1 MKLRVIAPILVTA
14 SLLSACG
21 GGSDSPPATDT
32 PVTPVTP
39 VAASTSL
46 SGLASKGPLKSAMVS
61 AFAIAANGTVGA
73 KLAETES
80 DATGAYTLNLGAY
93 SGAVQLVVAVI
104 PGKTKSKDEA
114 TGADVS
120 LPDDFKLRAN
130 TTVTAPT
137 GSTSVVQSASITPF
151 TELAN
156 QIALDSGGLSAA
168 NLASA
173 SKVVFDLIGVD
184 PVATKPL
191 DASVAPPANATDAE
205 KRYALF
211 NAAVSAMANSA
222 PMTTDAT
229 TRACFTAAAAAAPA
243 AATGMK
249 IKCATD
255 QIAKSVTV
263 TPATAGAA
271 ATLVPNL
278 KLVGLGAALVRAA
291 TNETIN
297 KTGITIT
304 ADGSDAKHLDDV
316 EKDVIAGTITPIKLV
331 VTAEETSDIAKA
343 KLFFSRLRSNAAAL
357 ADAPLDTG
365 LADGVKAF
373 GDSIRGESLAVA
385 GDTADVVRL
394 AKIASDLWAHYQSG
408 ATTNVNSPAIQG
420 FPGGCTVF
428 RGDFPTLFGGTAG
441 EAGQAY
447 TGVSPS
453 ATSTTDASWVGCSL
467 NQGLT
472 PTTANLLTQYRRSI
486 LFNTGAATA
495 PGSVPYIAVTRK
507 RYIDTAKA
515 NALTQLNLTPTLSG
529 VIGYAMTGE
538 MVTSAKIVGDLPPGV
553 NASGALMAARHP
565 VSVDGSLTT
574 LASGASKVS
583 FASGSFGVVPVGA
596 STASLAIDLSP
607 GGVTEVIAPDD
618 NTNAAQVADAKLH
631 ISASIKTANG
641 ELTGTL
647 VADTFTLDSYGDL
660 QPAHAKF
667 SGSIAAAGKGGTVA
681 TFFSGALEGS
691 NGAQPVVRFDGTLTL
706 PSRPVMTLSLSV
718 TETAAATATAKAAY
732 TLTGRYVQDA
742 VSVQISGTQAA
753 AGDSLTLADSSGVSV
768 SKTGSRSG
776 AAEPINVLVSGRQ
789 TARVDQDRDRIVY
802 ADGTFESLN

>member
-1 MKLRVIAPILVTA
+1 MKLRTVAPILFTA
-14 SLLSACG
+14 TLLSACG
-21 GGSDSPPATDT
+21 GGSDDSSTPAT
-32 PVTPVTP
+32 P
-39 VAASTSL
+39 ASTSL
-46 SGLASKGPLKSAMVS
+46 SGLASKGPLKSAMVT
-61 AFAIAANGTVGA
+61 AYAIAADGTVGTT

-80 DATGAYTLNLGAY
+80 DATGAYTLNLGTY

-104 PGKTKSKDEA
+104 PGKTMSKDEA

-130 TTVTAPT
+130 TTVTALT
-137 GSTSVVQSASITPF
+137 GSTSVIQNASITPF

-156 QIALDSGGLSAA
+156 QIALDSGGLSTA

-184 PVATKPL
+184 PVATKPV
-191 DASVAPPANATDAE
+191 DATAASSANASDAE

-222 PMTTDAT
+222 PGTTDVT
-229 TRACFTAAAAAAPA
+229 TLACFTAAANA
-243 AATGMK
+243 GMK

-263 TPATAGAA
+263 TAATASAA
-271 ATLVPNL
+271 ATVVPNL
-278 KLVGLGAALVRAA
+278 KLVGLGAALVKASTSEA
-291 TNETIN
+291 IN
-297 KTGITIT
+297 KTGFTIT
-304 ADGSDAKHLDDV
+304 ADGADAKHLADV
-316 EKDVIAGTITPIKLV
+316 EKDVIAGTIAPIKLV

-357 ADAPLDTG
+357 SNAPLDTG

-385 GDTADVVRL
+385 SDTGDVVRL
-394 AKIASDLWAHYQSG
+394 AKIASDLWDNYKSG
-408 ATTNVNSPAIQG
+408 ASTSINGGITRV
-420 FPGGCTVF
+420 GGCTIF
-428 RGDFPTLFGGTAG
+428 QGTFPTRFGGDAG
-441 EAGQAY
+441 EALQPY
-447 TGVSPS
+447 TGVSTE
-453 ATSTTDASWVGCSL
+453 ATSIANASWVGCSL
-467 NQGLT
+467 NPGST
-472 PTTANLLTQYRRSI
+472 PTAANMLTQYRRSI
-486 LFNTGAATA
+486 LFNLGAATA

-507 RYIDTAKA
+507 RYIDTANA
-515 NALTQLNLTPTLSG
+515 NALTQVNLTPTLSG
-529 VIGYAMTGE
+529 VIGYVKTGE

-553 NASGALMAARHP
+553 STSGVLLAARHP
-565 VSVDGSLTT
+565 VNVDGT
-574 LASGASKVS
+574 LSKMTSGASKVN

-596 STASLAIDLSP
+596 TTASLTIDLSP
-607 GGVTEVIAPDD
+607 GGVTEVIGPDD
-618 NTNAAQVADAKLH
+618 DTDPAQVADAKLN

-647 VADTFTLDSYGDL
+647 VADTFTLDSFGDM

-667 SGSIAAAGKGGTVA
+667 SGSIAAAGKSGTVA
-681 TFFSGALEGS
+681 TFFSGSLEGS
-691 NGAQPVVRFDGTLTL
+691 NGAQPVVSFSGTLTL

-718 TETAAATATAKAAY
+718 TETAAATATTKAAY
-732 TLTGRYVQDA
+732 SLSGRYEQDA

-753 AGDSLTLADSSGVSV
+753 TGNTLTLADSSLVSV
-768 SKTGSRSG
+768 SKASKD
-776 AAEPINVLVSGRQ
+776 APINVLVSGRQ
-789 TARVDQDRDRIVY
+789 TARVDEDRDRIVY

>member
-1 MKLRVIAPILVTA
+1 
-14 SLLSACG
+14 
-21 GGSDSPPATDT
+21 
-32 PVTPVTP
+32 
-39 VAASTSL
+39 
-46 SGLASKGPLKSAMVS
+46 MVS
-61 AFAIAANGTVGA
+61 AFAVATDGTVGA

-130 TTVTAPT
+130 TTVPPL
-137 GSTSVVQSASITPF
+137 TSGTSKIQDASITPF

-173 SKVVFDLIGVD
+173 SRVVFDLIGVD

-222 PMTTDAT
+222 PATTDAT
-229 TRACFTAAAAAAPA
+229 TRACFTAAAAAAA
-243 AATGMK
+243 ADVAGK
-249 IKCATD
+249 RIKCATD
-255 QIAKSVTV
+255 QLAKSVTV
-263 TPATAGAA
+263 TPASGSAA

-278 KLVGLGAALVRAA
+278 KLVGLSAALVKASA
-291 TNETIN
+291 SEAIN
-297 KTGITIT
+297 KTGFTIT
-304 ADGSDAKHLDDV
+304 ADGSDARHLDDV

-343 KLFFSRLRSNAAAL
+343 KLFFSRIRSNAAAL
-357 ADAPLDTG
+357 ADAPLDSG

-373 GDSIRGESLAVA
+373 GDSIRNESLAVA

-394 AKIASDLWAHYQSG
+394 AKIASDLWDHYKRG
-408 ATTNVNSPAIQG
+408 ATTNPNSPGMAG
-420 FPGGCTVF
+420 FNGGCAVF
-428 RGDFPTLFGGTAG
+428 QGAFPTAFGGTAG
-441 EAGQAY
+441 EAGQPYA
-447 TGVSPS
+447 GAS
-453 ATSTTDASWVGCSL
+453 ANATTTTNASWVGCSL
-467 NQGLT
+467 NQGNL
-472 PTTANLLTQYRRSI
+472 PTTANMLTQYRRSI
-486 LFNTGAATA
+486 LFNMGAATA

-507 RYIDTAKA
+507 RYIDTANA

-529 VIGYAMTGE
+529 VFGYGKSGD

-583 FASGSFGVVPVGA
+583 FASGNFGVVPVDA
-596 STASLAIDLSP
+596 TAASLTIDLAP
-607 GGVTEVIAPDD
+607 GGVTEVIGPDD
-618 NTNAAQVADAKLH
+618 NTIAAQVADAKVH
-631 ISASIKTANG
+631 ISASIKTVNG

-647 VADTFTLDSYGDL
+647 VADHFTADSFGRL
-660 QPAHAKF
+660 QPGHAKF
-667 SGSIAAAGKGGTVA
+667 SGSIAAAGSSGTVA
-681 TFFSGALEGS
+681 TFFNGVLEGS
-691 NGAQPVVRFDGTLTL
+691 NGDQPVVSFDGTLTL
-706 PSRPVMTLSLSV
+706 PNRPLLTLSLSV
-718 TETAAATATAKAAY
+718 SQTAAATATAKAAY
-732 TLTGRYVQDA
+732 TLTGRYAQDA
-742 VSVQISGTQAA
+742 VTVQISGAKAA
-753 AGDSLTLADSSGVSV
+753 TGDTLTLADSSGVSV
-768 SKTGSRSG
+768 SKASST
-776 AAEPINVLVSGRQ
+776 APINVLVSGRQ
-789 TARVDQDRDRIVY
+789 TARVDQERGRIVY
-802 ADGTFESLN
+802 SDGSFESLN